1 MPFLGNK
8 FFHTFRNINLIIIYV
23 LCSIF
28 RVMDKN
34 RDGFISKMEMIE
46 SSPHLTTSQ
55 VDAVFRRNDG
65 DADGKLSKEEF
76 INMIRRNSRD
86 RKMMRFRSTDS
97 VKSLP
102 GSPQQDRARS
112 NTGSPPN
119 TGGSCRRTT
128 RSSSASA
135 GGRRHSESPVQN
147 APR

>member
-1 MPFLGNK
+1 
-8 FFHTFRNINLIIIYV
+8 
-23 LCSIF
+23 
-28 RVMDKN
+28 MDKN

-65 DADGKLSKEEF
+65 NADGKLSKEEF

-112 NTGSPPN
+112 NTGSLPN
-119 TGGSCRRTT
+119 S
-128 RSSSASA
+128 
-135 GGRRHSESPVQN
+135 GGRERQGARQLPQGEDIQKVQFKM
-147 APR
+147 RLGEEDSL